1 LNLIK
6 YTNYQQSKVLNHKV
20 IHKIFSWPLDT
31 SLEESESTKFAR
43 VLICLPFE
51 HAHFYSA
58 LKVFLPFIR
67 QKPELVRLL
76 VPQAFF
82 TLIQE
87 INPDLLIPLIS
98 SRINKEGFPTDPEVL
113 ALARINLEFAIDLN
127 VVPTVTTSFIVSRC
141 RAPIKVGFQS
151 ELAEKLFNLIINY
164 KTDRLVEKSYNLIW
178 DLLHP
183 QIQKVNK
190 NLT

>member
-1 LNLIK
+1 M
-6 YTNYQQSKVLNHKV
+6 
-20 IHKIFSWPLDT
+20 
-31 SLEESESTKFAR
+31 
-43 VLICLPFE
+43 
-51 HAHFYSA
+51 
-58 LKVFLPFIR
+58 
-67 QKPELVRLL
+67 L

-113 ALARINLEFAIDLN
+113 ALARINLEFAIYLN
-127 VVPTVTTSFIVSRC
+127 LFPTVPTSFIVSRC

-178 DLLHP
+178 DLLQP

-190 NLT
+190 NLTWRI

>member
-1 LNLIK
+1 MK
-6 YTNYQQSKVLNHKV
+6 YTNYQQSKVLNRKV

-31 SLEESESTKFAR
+31 SLEESESTKSTR

-51 HAHFYSA
+51 EAHFYSA

-67 QKPELVRLL
+67 QQPELVRLM

-82 TLIQE
+82 PLIQE
-87 INPDLLIPLIS
+87 INPDLLIPLIT

-113 ALARINLEFAIDLN
+113 VLARINLNVAIDLN
-127 VVPTVTTSFIVSRC
+127 VIPTVTTAFIVSRC

-151 ELAEKLFNLIINY
+151 ELSEKLFNLIINY
-164 KTDRLVEKSYNLIW
+164 KTDRSVEKAYNLIW
-178 DLLHP
+178 HLVQP
-183 QIQKVNK
+183 EIYKINE